1 MTKQEIAK
9 KCLIELKT
17 NSAIIEEDVPF
28 IKFIKKISLIRY
40 YNAEELLE
48 VSYADFVTAIAVAF
62 AENPI
67 RDYERISNDVNS
79 FAEIIENSS
88 TNDIA
93 MLAAILKQL
102 TEEDINKLKEY
113 VKDSNKRRIKF
124 KVMNYF
130 APRSKMLTAS
140 LNELVQDSNPDTR
153 NLEKL
158 LEYYEKAPLTVES
171 ILRMI
176 YILKRFHA
184 QNESAL
190 QDIQAMKRHT
200 IDRISDSKKKKSLAF
215 ACRCRGILVHL
226 HPKRN

>member
-9 KCLIELKT
+9 KCLIELKM

-28 IKFIKKISLIRY
+28 IEFIKKISLIKY
-40 YNAEELLE
+40 YLAEELLE

-62 AENPI
+62 TNNPMQ
-67 RDYERISNDVNS
+67 DYERISNDVNS

-93 MLAAILKQL
+93 MLATILKQL

-113 VKDSNKRRIKF
+113 FKDSNKRRIKF

-130 APRSKMLTAS
+130 SPRSKMFTAS
-140 LNELVQDSNPDTR
+140 LNELVQDSNPNTR

-158 LEYYEKAPLTVES
+158 LEYYEKAPIEVES

-176 YILKRFHA
+176 YI
-184 QNESAL
+184 
-190 QDIQAMKRHT
+190 
-200 IDRISDSKKKKSLAF
+200 
-215 ACRCRGILVHL
+215 
-226 HPKRN
+226 